1 MFNDSK
7 GDYTMKKLVSLA
19 AAAVFGALTL
29 SAATPVAVWDGD
41 FTAAQTGFTLNRS
54 GNAIS
59 QDNSTITIDQ
69 DVGVKVDFDSAMPNG
84 MTVLFRYTNLSL
96 DSDKTLA
103 SSFAQ
108 GSNENSTGV
117 QLVST
122 SVNEETV
129 GVPSGFYNTST
140 THNTGATQNNV
151 TSSMSSGVMAFMY
164 TNGGG
169 TQLYYINNNAASV
182 VYSCSSLKSGTDF
195 TGSKL
200 KGCAIG
206 GERARSGATLFPAAT
221 GMKITAIA
229 IFNGGLTEAEMTD
242 YEWPSDGATIIKSD
256 TTVSAINSQVGGEAE
271 IKLLLSPGVTI
282 TMDEAFTVTTV
293 KLVSLGN
300 VTLAADSQPSA
311 EELAKL
317 DLSGVVGA
325 VKRSWLGPDVIGF
338 NFNSDGRGGGSYYY
352 GGAVNTSSALATGT
366 WYANADTPSAT
377 SNVYA
382 DALTKLT
389 WKAKNVY
396 SEKSL
401 IWGGTFI
408 QGYLDDGDGGAKIT
422 TTGIPFEKYDVIIY
436 CTSDSSN
443 GLFRAKY
450 VNGKYYTWD
459 SEQGKTVVS
468 TSADAP
474 WGAAQVSTTPIYG
487 TNAIRINGLSGQL
500 SINGG
505 TNAGANGR
513 GGISAIQIIPADVEI
528 DAANGYVPDATRLAN
543 IRKDYREVTIKGD
556 GDNGATLNYGSTTD
570 TFTSHIVF
578 DGGVHSVTYNNSG
591 TASIAFAQNAS
602 SPVFETTNGAT
613 LNLYSI
619 DLSGWQGNAQNK
631 VPYSN
636 MLVGEGTM
644 LNLVPNQGSEDRTFY
659 YQGRFTIEPGAT
671 LKTSYTHQNSVFRL
685 NGGAYEGYEQIY
697 VPASE
702 LGSSHAVI
710 TGVDGNT
717 GLRLHSDATVGVG
730 IFVGE
735 NSALDFDIAIT
746 SAGSAPIGKWG
757 DGTVVFNGDLSGY
770 QGALTVHEGTVSVST
785 ATTLASVVN
794 EAGAT
799 IAYSY
804 GAKPTIT
811 AYSGDGNV
819 VVDISS
825 LVDGGSIEPGTYVL
839 APASV
844 PSYRVSVVGL
854 PEDSGFSIAATE
866 DGIVLTDEQ
875 IFSPEWTGP
884 SGAWTSSVFDGRSG
898 NTEGLAVVFSQS
910 ATPEGSVTVAVDGEK
925 SVKSL
930 SFMASDTGYTLKGDR
945 ITTTEG
951 ITVNGGAP
959 VVVSNELA
967 VSGTVAL
974 NAGTQLT
981 LATNGV
987 SFASGALSGAGTLVL
1002 DPGEGNEFTMST
1014 ANTSYTGEA
1023 VIASGTVKM
1032 GDAQSFGVVT
1042 KDSAIRVKGGA
1053 TFDANH
1059 AEAIST
1065 YYAENGHKLGLI
1077 LESGATFASS
1087 SQNNDRKLSSVSSIT
1102 LEGDAMVDAT
1112 AADVSIALHLNWDY
1126 THIYLGTNTLRKT
1139 GDNTFWIS
1147 ACKIDGTGVF
1157 HVENGSVTI
1166 CESYYGTRPGLFA
1179 EGTLRLDTGA
1189 SFNMV
1194 HYYQAGKY
1202 PVFTVKNLELNGTV
1216 TRQAGTDATNSTL
1229 TVTGYITGNGTTP
1242 TLTFAEGAMLK
1253 PTGTGYLTITESL
1266 SGTVTVDVG
1275 EVDFETASSVPLF
1288 KVGSAEMLPEASDI
1302 AFSCGDLPKKWSLTR
1317 TSDKR
1322 GYVLKKF
1329 SPFTVRLR

>member
-1 MFNDSK
+1 MFNASK

-41 FTAAQTGFTLNRS
+41 FSVASLRAYANKGYLLTDWNETHGANMSSA
-54 GNAIS
+54 
-59 QDNSTITIDQ
+59 TIDRANQ
-69 DVGVKVDFDSAMPNG
+69 GLMFDAASPMGGLTVMVRYSGLAPHGSNSR
-84 MTVLFRYTNLSL
+84 VLFT
-96 DSDKTLA
+96 
-103 SSFAQ
+103 SS
-108 GSNENSTGV
+108 
-117 QLVST
+117 
-122 SVNEETV
+122 
-129 GVPSGFYNTST
+129 
-140 THNTGATQNNV
+140 V
-151 TSSMSSGVMAFMY
+151 TSSHQYDRTGIQLKSDGTLVGLWNNSTTSNNNADNGTASGSISASGVMAFTY
-164 TNGGG
+164 STAG
-169 TQLYYINNNAASV
+169 TYLYYGATTADISPDAAWG
-182 VYSCSSLKSGTDF
+182 SSGLKASGDTAIY
-195 TGSKL
+195 GA
-200 KGCAIG
+200 AIG
-206 GERARSGATLFPAAT
+206 GMYRDSYKNGAEAAK
-221 GMKITAIA
+221 GMSIA
-229 IFNGGLTEAEMTD
+229 AVAVFDSVLSVEEMKA
-242 YEWPSDGATIIKSD
+242 YEWPSDGAAAITAD
-256 TTVSAINSQVGGEAE
+256 TTVSAINALVGSAE
-271 IKLLLSPGVTI
+271 EIRLLLSNGVKI
-282 TMDEAFTVTTV
+282 TMDTAFTASVV
-293 KLVSLGN
+293 KLLATGSI
-300 VTLAADSQPSA
+300 TLAATSQPAA

-317 DLSGVVGA
+317 DLSGVNGA
-325 VKRSWLGPDVIGF
+325 VRRSWLGPDVIGF
-338 NFNSDGRGGGSYYY
+338 NFVSQWGSGTSAAFAAGAWLSNSGDNTGYSTNICVDGLSRLDW
-352 GGAVNTSSALATGT
+352 SAPG
-366 WYANADTPSAT
+366 
-377 SNVYA
+377 VYA
-382 DALTKLT
+382 
-389 WKAKNVY
+389 Y
-396 SEKSL
+396 SSYSSFL
-401 IWGGTFI
+401 H
-408 QGYLDDGDGGAKIT
+408 GYLDDNSASGNGPEIT
-422 TTGIPFEKYDVIIY
+422 VSAIPYERYDVIIY
-436 CTSDSSN
+436 CGTDSGTGFLS
-443 GLFRAKY
+443 KI
-450 VNGKYYTWD
+450 VNGSSYRWD
-459 SEQGKTVVS
+459 SESQAVAIGTAS
-468 TSADAP
+468 
-474 WGAAQVSTTPIYG
+474 WGTCGQATPEYG
-487 TNAIRINGLSGQL
+487 VNTLRINDLSGPL
-500 SINGG
+500 SIKGG
-505 TNAGANGR
+505 KKSGTVR

-528 DAANGYVPDATRLAN
+528 DATNGYVPDATRLAN

-578 DGGVHSVTYNNSG
+578 DEGVHSVTYNNSG
-591 TASIAFAQNAS
+591 TTSIPFAQNAS
-602 SPVFETTNGAT
+602 APVFETANGAT

-619 DLSGWQGNAQNK
+619 DLSGWQGNAQDK
-631 VPYSN
+631 VPYCN

-644 LNLVPNQGSEDRTFY
+644 LNLVPNQGSEGRTFY

-671 LKTSYTHQNSVFRL
+671 LKTSYTNQNSVFRL

-770 QGALTVHEGTVSVST
+770 QGTLTVHEGTVSVST

-1002 DPGEGNEFTMST
+1002 DPGEGNAFTMST

-1023 VIASGTVKM
+1023 VVASGTVKM
-1032 GDAQSFGVVT
+1032 GNATSFGLVNRAA
-1042 KDSAIRVKGGA
+1042 SIRIK
-1053 TFDANH
+1053 
-1059 AEAIST
+1059 
-1065 YYAENGHKLGLI
+1065 
-1077 LESGATFASS
+1077 SGATLDENLADSISS
-1087 SQNNDRKLSSVSSIT
+1087 YYAYDGHSHKVILEENAIFTSSTDNLYQGNPDNKYAPVSIIT
-1102 LEGDAMVDAT
+1102 LEGDAYVV
-1112 AADVSIALHLNWDY
+1112 ADVADVAISMAYNYDY
-1126 THIYLGTNTLRKT
+1126 THIYLNNHTLTKT
-1139 GDNTFWIS
+1139 GSHNFSLSCVDIS
-1147 ACKIDGTGVF
+1147 GAGTIDIQA
-1157 HVENGSVTI
+1157 GSMTMCNNYAKDVAPKF
-1166 CESYYGTRPGLFA
+1166 S
-1179 EGTLRLDTGA
+1179 EGTLKIANGATLEMTGY
-1189 SFNMV
+1189 N
-1194 HYYQAGKY
+1194 GGY
-1202 PVFTVKNLELNGTV
+1202 PEFTIKNLELTGSVN
-1216 TRQAGTDATNSTL
+1216 RDNAACTL